1 MNKSKIFLILTVFVL
16 AISMIGCSSG
26 GGNNTE
32 NEAPAA
38 QENAVEQPAQEEATE
53 EPAEEVEPAQ
63 AESSVE
69 TDFPVLA
76 DAQNVMETGGTVI
89 YQSNASL
96 QEAFDFYKAELSA
109 AGLTENDILT
119 LNEDTMFQL
128 VFTGTEDGRSLVVQ
142 TIQLDD
148 TTINV
153 TVRYE

>member
-1 MNKSKIFLILTVFVL
+1 MNKSKLLLVLTVFVL
-16 AISMIGCSSG
+16 SISMIGCSSG
-26 GGNNTE
+26 GGNNNG

-38 QENAVEQPAQEEATE
+38 QENAAEQPAQEEAAE
-53 EPAEEVEPAQ
+53 EPAEEAKPAQ
-63 AESSVE
+63 SSIE

-76 DAQNVMETGGTVI
+76 DAQNMMETDGTII

-109 AGLTENDILT
+109 TGLTENDILT